1 MTDKFKKIAQNCL
14 IFVLIVLVGLM
25 MFEIHRLQGTAQ
37 IVNYAGIVRGATQRL
52 VKLEISGNEYEQLQ
66 QELDHLIVALKHGGG
81 SHDLVRLDD
90 AVYQDRLA
98 VQSEYWELIK
108 EELTT
113 VRASGP
119 QGSDIVNL
127 SEVYFHLADETVNAA
142 VDYSEGLAKN
152 LRYLEISSVAVM
164 FALLLLL
171 LNETVRM
178 VKIRHENLVLQR
190 KAYIDLHTG
199 LPNKSRCEELLHD
212 VHFLDKATAC
222 MVFDINNL
230 KETNDALGHSA
241 GDILIQNFA
250 RVLRNAVPAQHI
262 VVRYG
267 GDEFMVVA
275 RAITEGAT
283 ESLMKSIKDAFEH
296 FNATTKAIPI
306 SFACGWAHSGR
317 YDQCTLKTL
326 FDFADKSMYD
336 NKVKMNHG
344 RASVHPTPMD
354 PPAKA

>member
-1 MTDKFKKIAQNCL
+1 MIIKFKNILQNAL
-14 IFVLIVLVGLM
+14 IFLLIVLVGGM
-25 MFEIHRLQGTAQ
+25 MLEIHHLQGTAQ
-37 IVNYAGIVRGATQRL
+37 VVNYAGLVRGATQRL
-52 VKLEISGNEYEQLQ
+52 VKLEVAGNEYQQLQ
-66 QELDHLIVALKHGGG
+66 DQLDQLILALRHGGG
-81 SHDLVRLDD
+81 HHDLIRLDD
-90 AVYQDRLA
+90 AVYQDRL
-98 VQSEYWELIK
+98 VTQSEYWQLLKDELANVRIK
-108 EELTT
+108 
-113 VRASGP
+113 GP
-119 QGSDIVNL
+119 ADSDIINL

-142 VDYSEGLAKN
+142 VDYSEGLAKH
-152 LRYLEISSVAVM
+152 LRYLEIASAAVM
-164 FALLLLL
+164 LALLLILL
-171 LNETVRM
+171 RDTVNM
-178 VKIRHENLVLQR
+178 VHIRHENLVLQR

-250 RVLRNAVPAQHI
+250 RELRNAVPAQHT

-275 RAITEGAT
+275 RAVTESAT
-283 ESLMKSIKDAFEH
+283 EALMADIKQAFDR
-296 FNATTKAIPI
+296 FNATTKGVPI
-306 SFACGWAHSGR
+306 SFAYGWAHSGR

-326 FDFADKSMYD
+326 FDFADKSMYE

-354 PPAKA
+354 SPAKA